1 MHSVTALV
9 QSRNSRVIA
18 SAFKNYIL
26 DQKEIRTPVKTMSG
40 ATFCHIMEGELFV
53 VAIAR
58 HNVNAA
64 LVFELLHKIVET
76 FKSYFQTVDEE
87 SIRKNFV
94 LIYELLDEIVDFG
107 HPQLSS
113 SVCDIS
119 RRTQSPTHLFSDGCM
134 HTFWGDNRR
143 FFNRSSHRARRGT
156 TSARTFAFTSSFFS
170 P

>member
-1 MHSVTALV
+1 M
-9 QSRNSRVIA
+9 
-18 SAFKNYIL
+18 
-26 DQKEIRTPVKTMSG
+26 KTMSG

-113 SVCDIS
+113 SVCNTAHTNTTATTVTS
-119 RRTQSPTHLFSDGCM
+119 RLSPM
-134 HTFWGDNRR
+134 HFWKTGG
-143 FFNRSSHRARRGT
+143 SSVDHHTGQGALRL
-156 TSARTFAFTSSFFS
+156 
-170 P
+170 

>member
-1 MHSVTALV
+1 M
-9 QSRNSRVIA
+9 IA

-26 DQKEIRTPVKTMSG
+26 DQKEIRTPVRTMSG

-113 SVCDIS
+113 SVCHTH
-119 RRTQSPTHLFSDGCM
+119 TQCSKAHTVVTTPTL
-134 HTFWGDNRR
+134 
-143 FFNRSSHRARRGT
+143 
-156 TSARTFAFTSSFFS
+156 
-170 P
+170 